1 MLEMVEARRN
11 TDRVEQHH
19 DLFSGLLDAAQD
31 EPDNEVALSEE
42 ELIGKYNINQLE
54 SVLIAIT
61 GNMFI
66 FLLAGH
72 DVGPSPSPYT
82 MA

>member
-11 TDRVEQHH
+11 TDKVEQHH

-31 EPDNEVALSEE
+31 EPDNGVALSEE
-42 ELIGKYNINQLE
+42 ELIGKYSINQLE
-54 SVLIAIT
+54 SVLTAIT

-72 DVGPSPSPYT
+72 DVGPSLSAYT